1 MKLKPMRILA
11 AACLAVAGVALLVFI
26 ARNNDAGQRD
36 FISYWAAGQQLVQG
50 ADPYDSTAVLRV
62 ESAAGFKQAEPLI
75 MRNPPVAF
83 FLALPLGFVT
93 PNQGIILWFIV
104 LLTGLVASVRMLW
117 TLNGRPDNRLHLIG
131 YCFAPVM
138 GCLMLGQFGIFLLV
152 GITGFLYFQDS
163 RPGLAG
169 AALLLCAV
177 KPHLFLPF
185 AAVLLA
191 WALYRKAGGVLW
203 GAGIAL
209 LASCALAFA
218 VDRQAWSQ
226 YAAMMGHAGMKDTA
240 LFTLSKYFRL
250 LFERDAFW
258 LQFVPQSV
266 ACGWALWYFFTR
278 RSDWSW
284 TDQGLVVLLVGAMCS
299 PYSWFTDEAML
310 LPAVL
315 AGIYRADMTGR
326 SLIPFAIIAVAAI
339 GELLGNVPVASV
351 FFLWTT
357 PAWLLWYLY
366 ATGRIGAPAKEAAAI
381 S

>member
-1 MKLKPMRILA
+1 MKIHPARLLA
-11 AACLAVAGVALLVFI
+11 AAGLALVGVALLVFI

-36 FISYWAAGQQLVQG
+36 FISYWAAGQQLVHG
-50 ADPYDSTAVLRV
+50 ANPYDSAAVLRV
-62 ESAAGFKQAEPLI
+62 ESAAGFNQPEPLI

-83 FLALPLGFVT
+83 FLALPLGLVS

-104 LLTGLVASVRMLW
+104 LLAGLVASVRMLW
-117 TLNGRPDNRLHLIG
+117 TLNGRPDNRLHLLG

-152 GITGFLYFQDS
+152 GVTGFLYFRNS
-163 RPGLAG
+163 RPWLAG

-191 WALYRKAGGVLW
+191 WALTTRAFRILGGT
-203 GAGIAL
+203 AIAL
-209 LASCALAFA
+209 LASAALAFA
-218 VDRQAWSQ
+218 ADRHAWSQ
-226 YAAMMGHAGMKDTA
+226 YAFMMNHAGMKDTA
-240 LFTLSKYFRL
+240 LFTLSKYLRL
-250 LFERDAFW
+250 LVHRDAFW
-258 LQFVPQSV
+258 LQFLPQGV
-266 ACGWALWYFFTR
+266 ACAWALGYFFTR
-278 RSDWSW
+278 RQRWNW
-284 TDQGLVVLLVGAMCS
+284 MDQGLVVLLVGAMCS

-315 AGIYRADMTGR
+315 GGLYRADQSGR
-326 SLIPFAIIAVAAI
+326 SLVPFALFAAAAI
-339 GELLGNVPVASV
+339 LELLTGVPVASP

-366 ATGRIGAPAKEAAAI
+366 ATGKIGSPAKAMATT